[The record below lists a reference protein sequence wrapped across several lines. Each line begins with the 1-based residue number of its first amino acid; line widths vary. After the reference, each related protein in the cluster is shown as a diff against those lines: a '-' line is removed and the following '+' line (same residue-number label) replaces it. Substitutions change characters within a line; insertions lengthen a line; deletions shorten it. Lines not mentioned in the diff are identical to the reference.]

1 MDQQRRF
8 QAFFITSII
17 LIFAWMNFG
26 PKFFPGFF
34 PPPAPPQ
41 AKNKAEKSPAA
52 KENANGD
59 KEKET
64 GAGKVAESE
73 PDGTKKEAVAAE
85 VAQLPQHPTRSVA
98 IGSDD
103 PKTGFGLKVTL
114 SSVGAGIVL
123 AELNDERYKAL
134 KGPKPKAFVPQLSL
148 LGNNLKGELQPLK
161 TSPPVTG
168 HLSVEEIDQRL
179 KKLDDN
185 ADLRHVNWEITETA
199 EDADA
204 KGINSAVTF
213 SFKTPDGRWELL
225 KKYELQ
231 RWSKADA
238 HRDEDPAG
246 YQLAVQLTF
255 KNLSTAEQTLVYD
268 LQGPVGVPLENAD
281 HTSKYR
287 DVKFGFRDTRGGLTT
302 SALTTAEVV
311 KAFDK
316 NQLEELKPGER
327 TIQYVGLDTQY
338 FAALVLPQDAANK
351 QSSYVDFAKP
361 QVVEKNAA
369 LPNWSELSL
378 QIRSVESEIP
388 PKSEIQHSYKLFLGP
403 KRTALLAPLDATKAM
418 DFGWFAVI
426 SNGMLW
432 IMNGFHGVGLPYGI
446 CIMLLTVLVR
456 SCMFPIS
463 KKQANN
469 AKKMKELQPKI
480 AELKTKYGDDK
491 QKIAQGQMELFAQH
505 GFNPLAGCLPVFL
518 QLPIFVGLYQ
528 ALSSSVDL
536 RRAPFLWFDNLA
548 APDALLQLPM
558 VLPVLGNEFN
568 LLPIITTGLFLA
580 QQKMF
585 MPPPTDEQTRMQAKM
600 FFWMTLFM
608 GFMFYHVPAGLCVY
622 FIASSLWG
630 MGERKLLDF
639 GGGSTTVLITPP
651 PTPPKSGKPT
661 KPEAGFWGKL
671 ASRLEEMGEMKDVNG
686 IPIAG
691 QRRPKDKDKKKP
703 RW

>member
-8 QAFFITSII
+8 QAFLITSFL
-17 LIFAWMNFG
+17 LIFVWMNFG
-26 PKFFPGFF
+26 QKLFPGLF
-34 PPPAPPQ
+34 PPPPV
-41 AKNKAEKSPAA
+41 KKPAD
-52 KENANGD
+52 KPIANQSDVNSD
-59 KEKET
+59 KESD
-64 GAGKVAESE
+64 ADKVVKNSS
-73 PDGTKKEAVAAE
+73 DGENKEAVVVAA
-85 VAQLPQHPTRSVA
+85 ATLPDHPTLKVA
-98 IGSDD
+98 IGSED
-103 PKTGFGLKVTL
+103 PQTGFGLKVTL
-114 SSVGAGIVL
+114 STVGAGIVS

-134 KGPKPKAFVPQLSL
+134 KGPQPKGPIPQLSL
-148 LGNNLKGELQPLK
+148 LGNNLNAELQPLK
-161 TSPPVTG
+161 KSPPVTG
-168 HLSVEEIDQRL
+168 HVSVEEIDKRL
-179 KKLDDN
+179 KKLDEE
-185 ADLRHVNWEITETA
+185 ADLGHVNWELAETL
-199 EDADA
+199 EDAGT

-213 SFKTPDGRWELL
+213 SFKTPDGRWELR
-225 KKYELQ
+225 KKYEVQ

-238 HRDEDPAG
+238 PRDEDPAG
-246 YQLAVQLTF
+246 YQLAVQLIF
-255 KNLSTAEQTLVYD
+255 KNLLTKEQTLAYD
-268 LQGPVGVPLENAD
+268 LQGPVGVPLENAE

-287 DVKFGFRDTRGGLTT
+287 DVKYGFRDANGTITT
-302 SALTTAEVV
+302 NAITTAEVV

-316 NQLEELKPGER
+316 NQLEELRPGQR
-327 TIQYVGLDTQY
+327 TFQYIGLDTQY

-351 QSSYVDFAKP
+351 QSSYVEFVKP
-361 QVVEKNAA
+361 QVVVKDVA

-378 QIRSVESEIP
+378 QIHSVETAIP
-388 PKSEIQHSYKLFLGP
+388 PESEIQHGYKLYLGP

-418 DFGWFAVI
+418 DFGWFAMI

-432 IMNGFHGVGLPYGI
+432 IMNGFHGLGLPYGI

-480 AELKTKYGDDK
+480 AEFKTKYGDDK
-491 QKIAQGQMELFAQH
+491 QKIAQAQMELFAQH

-548 APDALLQLPM
+548 APDALFQLPM

-568 LLPIITTGLFLA
+568 LLPIITTSLFLI
-580 QQKMF
+580 QQKIL

-630 MGERKLLDF
+630 LGERKLLDY
-639 GGGSTTVLITPP
+639 GSGSTTTLITPP
-651 PTPPKSGKPT
+651 PIKPKKGEPQKPND
-661 KPEAGFWGKL
+661 GFWGKL
-671 ASRLEEMGEMKDVNG
+671 ASRLEEMGEMKDING
-686 IPIAG
+686 IPASG
-691 QRRPKDKDKKKP
+691 QRRPKDKEKKKP

>member
-34 PPPAPPQ
+34 PPIV
-41 AKNKAEKSPAA
+41 KNQAEKPGAV
-52 KENANGD
+52 
-59 KEKET
+59 KEKDKGSKE
-64 GAGKVAESE
+64 ADKDKVAKTTSDGEKADGAASE
-73 PDGTKKEAVAAE
+73 EAK
-85 VAQLPQHPTRSVA
+85 LPEHPTLTVS
-98 IGSDD
+98 IGSED
-103 PKTGFGLKVTL
+103 PTTGFGLKVTL
-114 SSVGAGIVL
+114 SSVGAGIVA

-134 KGPKPKAFVPQLSL
+134 KGPMPKAPPPHLSL
-148 LGNNLKGELQPLK
+148 LGNNLKGDLQPLK
-161 TSPPVTG
+161 KSPPVTG
-168 HLSVEEIDQRL
+168 HVSVEEIDKRL
-179 KKLDDN
+179 KKLDEE
-185 ADLRHVNWEITETA
+185 ADLRHVNWEVAETA
-199 EDADA
+199 KDVDA
-204 KGINSAVTF
+204 KGVNSAVTF
-213 SFKTPDGRWELL
+213 SFKTPDGRWELR

-231 RWSKADA
+231 RWSKVDA
-238 HRDEDPAG
+238 PRDEDPAG

-255 KNLSTAEQTLVYD
+255 KNLMTKEQTLAYD
-268 LQGPVGVPLENAD
+268 LQGPIGVPLENAE

-287 DVKFGFRDTRGGLTT
+287 DVKFGFRDANGKLTT

-316 NQLEELKPGER
+316 NQLEELKPGDR
-327 TIQYVGLDTQY
+327 TFQYVGLDTQY

-361 QVVEKNAA
+361 QVVEKNVA

-378 QIRSVESEIP
+378 QIRSVENVIP
-388 PKSEIQHSYKLFLGP
+388 PESEIQHAYKLYLGP

-432 IMNGFHGVGLPYGI
+432 IMNGFHGLGLPYGI

-480 AELKTKYGDDK
+480 AELKTKHGDDK

-548 APDALLQLPM
+548 APDALFQLPM
-558 VLPVLGNEFN
+558 VLPILGNEFN
-568 LLPIITTGLFLA
+568 LLPIITTSLFLV

-622 FIASSLWG
+622 FIASSLWS
-630 MGERKLLDF
+630 MGERKLLDY
-639 GGGSTTVLITPP
+639 GSGSSTVLITPP
-651 PTPPKSGKPT
+651 PTKPKNGEPPKSHD
-661 KPEAGFWGKL
+661 GFWGKL
-671 ASRLEEMGEMKDVNG
+671 ANRLEEMSEMKDVNG
-686 IPIAG
+686 IPISG
-691 QRRPKDKDKKKP
+691 QRRPKDKDKKKS